1 MNKAQFY
8 YGNPNNSGSWEQA
21 ASIFAAHNSVNSE
34 RTSSLP
40 LVQYW
45 KPRENG
51 KVSESGKKLLDQCEL
66 TLDDEA
72 TFCFEYP
79 VPVNKDEGGKGKASM
94 TDLMITSSSH
104 AIAIE
109 AKWTEGKPET
119 IEHWCTSENRSKVLK
134 GWFKYINDYI
144 GSDVLKIDEFCRY
157 GDIPYQMV
165 HRIASA
171 CKTAMEKSGRKAVVI
186 YQLFYDGEP
195 YWSEDVV
202 TRKNMEDLAGELTQQ
217 YELLFSNNLPETISF
232 RSVLIETR
240 IRDIMKGD
248 IEIVAKRSRED
259 AAAYNDLFILMQ
271 ERDIYEFTG
280 VAVS

>member
-21 ASIFAAHNSVNSE
+21 ASIFAAHESVNSE

-79 VPVNKDEGGKGKASM
+79 VPVNKDEGGQGKASM
-94 TDLMITSSSH
+94 TDLMITSTSH

-109 AKWTEGKPET
+109 AKWTEGQPET
-119 IEHWCTSENRSKVLK
+119 IGHWRISENRNKVLK
-134 GWFKYINDYI
+134 GWLKYITRRCWKPRFC
-144 GSDVLKIDEFCRY
+144 SLLVL
-157 GDIPYQMV
+157 
-165 HRIASA
+165 
-171 CKTAMEKSGRKAVVI
+171 
-186 YQLFYDGEP
+186 
-195 YWSEDVV
+195 
-202 TRKNMEDLAGELTQQ
+202 
-217 YELLFSNNLPETISF
+217 
-232 RSVLIETR
+232 
-240 IRDIMKGD
+240 
-248 IEIVAKRSRED
+248 
-259 AAAYNDLFILMQ
+259 
-271 ERDIYEFTG
+271 
-280 VAVS
+280 